1 MKAVGQSRAPTSTP
15 GEVCR
20 SLPVTSLE
28 GEGCGAGVS
37 GVTSTLSGLEASC
50 GPALALS
57 VAAESRAPALSAP
70 PPRGAP
76 LHAPPRRPQCGAA
89 EPPTGACRLPPPASM
104 GEGPGYSMSFWA
116 R

>member
-28 GEGCGAGVS
+28 GEGRGAGVS
-37 GVTSTLSGLEASC
+37 GVASTLSGLEASH

-76 LHAPPRRPQCGAA
+76 LHAPRGDLSAGRRS
-89 EPPTGACRLPPPASM
+89 PPPARAASRLPLPW
-104 GEGPGYSMSFWA
+104 ERA
-116 R
+116 QVTR